1 MWLEKVNK
9 ILLENC
15 WIAWWSTYL
24 VFVVVGIQKAT
35 DSKQMRRKKNYYNSL
50 KKNWSRTGKAD
61 PLWLIE
67 RL

>member
-24 VFVVVGIQKAT
+24 VFVVVAIQKAT
-35 DSKQMRRKKNYYNSL
+35 DSKQMRRNKNYYNSL

>member
-35 DSKQMRRKKNYYNSL
+35 DSKQMRRNKKYYNSL
-50 KKNWSRTGKAD
+50 KRIGAWQEKQIHFG
-61 PLWLIE
+61 
-67 RL
+67 